1 MKTQLIYSAIL
12 AAAVAALPSCDDKG
26 TTQPPSNGDKVATS
40 AAEAPKEEPK
50 PTADEAKA
58 AIAEQIGNIPW
69 LAPADCTGVSAEG
82 GMAKC
87 RMAFNVTE
95 NLYKK
100 SAAPEEFDE
109 ERKAINASANAAM
122 QPDSA
127 YLLQIGAPAD
137 MITDAERAAKP
148 LPENLQQLADELREL
163 ADASVYK
170 IDVPAGTSIELSVSY
185 SYSRES
191 DDTPWVFS
199 NISIEEGELPD
210 VGSVTPESAL
220 PENAAVLTPEFLE
233 ARKEEIR
240 QKTDAFNAAAEP
252 YINGREEVARA
263 SYTEHQAR
271 LDEEARKTAEAA
283 TAAAA
288 EKETWVS
295 FCSAAIANGKKFSG
309 EWTRGN
315 RFGEI
320 SISIAKAEKFENS
333 IQFIGEL
340 YDTNLPEASLDI
352 SGRCELEK
360 NSDGVSHV
368 DVTIYDG
375 QYDPDKPTAE
385 VYDARDGMLSLSLD
399 AQGKLNGTMTCA
411 SWSETPE
418 KAFRIMLA
426 PAAASSKGSR
436 QRGK

>member
-12 AAAVAALPSCDDKG
+12 AAAVAALPSCDDKE
-26 TTQPPSNGDKVATS
+26 TTQPPANSDKVAAS

-50 PTADEAKA
+50 PAEDEAKA
-58 AIAEQIGNIPW
+58 AIAEQLGNVPW
-69 LAPADCTGVSAEG
+69 LTAANCTGVSAEG
-82 GMAKC
+82 GAAKC

-127 YLLQIGAPAD
+127 YLLQIGAPTD
-137 MITDAERAAKP
+137 MITDADRAAKP
-148 LPENLQQLADELREL
+148 LPENLQRLADELREL

-170 IDVPAGTSIELSVSY
+170 IDVPAGTFIELSVSY

-191 DDTPWVFS
+191 DDAPWTFS

-210 VGSVTPESAL
+210 PGSVTPESAL
-220 PENAAVLTPEFLE
+220 PENAAVLTPELLE

-240 QKTDAFNAAAEP
+240 QKIDAFNAAAEP

-263 SYTEHQAR
+263 AYTEHQAR

-288 EKETWVS
+288 EKEAWVS
-295 FCSAAIANGKKFSG
+295 FCSAAIASGKKFSG

-320 SISIAKAEKFENS
+320 SIAIIKAEKFENS

-352 SGRCELEK
+352 SGRCELAK
-360 NSDGVSHV
+360 NADGVSHV

-399 AQGKLNGTMTCA
+399 AQGKLNGSMTCA

-426 PAAASSKGSR
+426 PAAESSKGSR